1 MTVQRGIILAAG
13 RGSRLVN
20 GSGIPKPLVEV
31 GGRPMIQHVLAAFRE
46 AGLREAVVVVGYLAE
61 KMRQALAGEQG
72 ITIHVVENPDW
83 QKSNGVSLLA
93 AAKYV
98 DGPCILSMSDHLYEF
113 GMVRTLCR
121 LPVNDGVCHLLV
133 DDDTEAVF
141 DIDDATKVRRLGD
154 RIVSIG
160 KELEDYDGID
170 CGVFRITPTLV
181 DALGTAYRERGDC
194 SLSDGVRA
202 MCSKGL
208 MRAVPVAG
216 EMWLDVDTPQ
226 ALRHANALLRIK
238 ELEGCSEAPY
248 LLMNPGPV
256 TLSAGVRRALSS
268 ADLCHRD
275 EDFSNVFE
283 SVRRKLRRVYGASN
297 SHDVVLFNGSGTAAV
312 ESMVTNFVPRKGKL
326 LVVRNGAF
334 GERIV
339 EIARAH
345 HIPVTEAAFAWG
357 ETVDLGRVARAL
369 DADPAVTTVAMV
381 HHETSTGMLNP
392 VAKLG
397 ALCRSR
403 DLVLLV
409 DAVASLGGEDLDV
422 TRDEVDV
429 CASSANK
436 CLHAISSV
444 SFLCASDRAYDRIRD
459 DEPRG
464 YYLDVRRYRAFAG
477 QGQTPF
483 TPSVQGLLALDRALT
498 EALELGLARKR
509 ARYRSLNAAIRG
521 GLAEMGLG
529 TFTSTGQE
537 AHVITIAQVPEG
549 ITFGELY
556 AEMKRRGYLIYECKA
571 ALANRYFQVA
581 NMGAM
586 TMDDVQGFLANF
598 RAVLVEHGVL
608 VRESASR
615 SASHSAA
622 MG

>member
-46 AGLREAVVVVGYLAE
+46 AGLSEAVVVVGYQAE
-61 KMRQALAGEQG
+61 KIRQALAGEQG
-72 ITIHVVENPDW
+72 LAITIVENPDW

-98 DGPCILSMSDHLYEF
+98 DGPCILSMADHMYEAA
-113 GMVRTLCR
+113 MVRMLCR
-121 LPVNDGVCHLLV
+121 LPVLDGICHLLV
-133 DDDTEAVF
+133 DDDADAVF

-170 CGVFRITPTLV
+170 CGVFRISPLLI
-181 DALGTAYRERGDC
+181 DALAAAYRERGDC
-194 SLSDGVRA
+194 SLSDGVRQL
-202 MCSKGL
+202 CGRGL

-226 ALRHANALLRIK
+226 ALRHANALLRIR
-238 ELEGCSEAPY
+238 ELESCREAPY

-256 TLSAGVRRALSS
+256 TLSPGVRRAIVSV
-268 ADLCHRD
+268 DLCHRD
-275 EDFSNVFE
+275 EDFSRVFE
-283 SVRRKLRRVYGASN
+283 AARRKLRRVYGASAG
-297 SHDVVLFNGSGTAAV
+297 HDVVLFNGSGTAAV
-312 ESMVTNFVPRKGKL
+312 ESAITNFVPRSGKL

-334 GERIV
+334 GDRIA
-339 EIARAH
+339 EIARAYR
-345 HIPVTEAAFAWG
+345 IPLAEVGFSWG
-357 ETVDLGRVARAL
+357 EPIDLVRVAQVL
-369 DADPAVTTVAMV
+369 DADPAISTVAMV
-381 HHETSTGMLNP
+381 HHETSTGLLNP
-392 VAKLG
+392 IAKLG

-403 DLVLLV
+403 DKVLIV

-422 TRDEVDV
+422 TRDNIDV

-436 CLHAISSV
+436 CLHAISGV
-444 SFLCASDRAYDRIRD
+444 SFLCASERAWDRVRD

-464 YYLDVRRYRAFAG
+464 YYLDARKYRAYASH
-477 QGQTPF
+477 GQTPF

-509 ARYRSLNAAIRG
+509 ARYRLLNQAVRD
-521 GLAEMGLG
+521 GLADLGLSM
-529 TFTSTGQE
+529 FTSTGQE
-537 AHVITIAQVPEG
+537 AHVITIASVPEG
-549 ITFGELY
+549 IAFEELY

-571 ALANRYFQVA
+571 ALANRFFQVA

-598 RAVLVEHGVL
+598 RAVLVEHGL
-608 VRESASR
+608 LQEQRI
-615 SASHSAA
+615 AA
-622 MG
+622 LG

>member
-46 AGLREAVVVVGYLAE
+46 AGLTEAVVVVGYQAE
-61 KMRQALAGEQG
+61 KMRQALAGDQG
-72 ITIHVVENPDW
+72 IAVTIVENPDW

-98 DGPCILSMSDHLYEF
+98 TGPCILSMSDHLYES

-121 LPVNDGVCHLLV
+121 LPVNDGVCHLLM
-133 DDDTEAVF
+133 DDNTDAVF

-154 RIVSIG
+154 RIVAIA
-160 KELEDYDGID
+160 KELDDYDGID

-181 DALGTAYRERGDC
+181 DALGTTYRERGDC
-194 SLSDGVRA
+194 SLSDGVR
-202 MCSKGL
+202 MLCSKGL

-216 EMWLDVDTPQ
+216 EAWLDVDTPQ

-238 ELEGCSEAPY
+238 ELESCREAPY

-256 TLSAGVRRALSS
+256 TLSPGVRRALAS

-275 EDFSNVFE
+275 EDFSRVFE
-283 SVRRKLRRVYGASN
+283 SARRKLRRVYGASN
-297 SHDVVLFNGSGTAAV
+297 SHDVLLLNGSGTAAV
-312 ESMVTNFVPRKGKL
+312 ESMVTNFVPRAGRL

-334 GERIV
+334 GERIAD
-339 EIARAH
+339 IARAY
-345 HIPVTEAAFAWG
+345 HIPIAEVAFAWG
-357 ETVDLGRVARAL
+357 EPVDLARVQEAL
-369 DADPAVTTVAMV
+369 DADPALTTVAMV
-381 HHETSTGMLNP
+381 HHETSTGLLNP
-392 VAKLG
+392 VARLG

-422 TRDEVDV
+422 TRDNVDV

-444 SFLCASDRAYDRIRD
+444 SFLCASDRAFDRIRD

-464 YYLDVRRYRAFAG
+464 FYLDVRRYRAYAS

-483 TPSVQGLLALDRALT
+483 TPSVQGVMALDRALT

-509 ARYRSLNAAIRG
+509 ARYRSLNAAVRA
-521 GLAEMGLG
+521 GLAELGLG
-529 TFTSTGQE
+529 TFTQTGQE

-549 ITFGELY
+549 ISFGELY
-556 AEMKRRGYLIYECKA
+556 AEMKQRGYLIYECKA
-571 ALANRYFQVA
+571 ALTNRYFQVA

-586 TMDDVQGFLANF
+586 TMDDVQGFLVNF

-608 VRESASR
+608 HEQP
-615 SASHSAA
+615 AA
-622 MG
+622 VAFG